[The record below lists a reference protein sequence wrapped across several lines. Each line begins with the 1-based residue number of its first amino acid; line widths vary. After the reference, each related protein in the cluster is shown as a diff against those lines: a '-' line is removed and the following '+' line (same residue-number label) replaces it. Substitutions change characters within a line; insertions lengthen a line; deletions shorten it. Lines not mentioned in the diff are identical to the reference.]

1 MHADPVLFETLIYL
15 AAAVL
20 SVPLSKALGLGSVV
34 GYLMAGSAIGPWGL
48 RLISDTKTANHVS
61 EFGVVFLLFVIGLE
75 LKPSRLWSLRRAVF
89 GLGAA
94 QVIGTTALFTAVGLT
109 LGLPFASAALVGIGL
124 SLSSTA
130 FAMQLLGERNQLSTP
145 FGQTSFAIL
154 LFQDLAVIPL
164 MAVLPLL
171 APQTAGQSAMAHP
184 LTVAAVILGI
194 AFLGGRVLKPLFR
207 IIARART
214 KEIFTAAT
222 LLLVLGIAL
231 LMQSIGLSMEL
242 GAFLAGVVLADSE
255 YRHEL
260 EADIEPFKG
269 LLLGLFFISVGM
281 TVDYGLLGAKTGM
294 VAAGVVGL
302 IAIKAAVL
310 IALGKIAKLGA
321 ESSLNMAAT
330 ISQGGEFAFVLFA
343 LGVQFGLLDT
353 STSSLL
359 ILIVTLSMAVT
370 PFLVSLNDKLVSPR
384 LRPEKCPFDK
394 VPMAENPVLIAGYG
408 RMGQIPARVL
418 KVKGFD
424 FTALEHDPE
433 HVSVVLKYGA
443 KIYYGDASRLDLL
456 EAAGAKHAKIFILA
470 IDDVEASLRTAEIV
484 RQHFPHLKIFAR
496 ARNREHAHHLMDLGI
511 TSIYREVYATSLE
524 MTRDVLKTLGLAPE
538 RAEET
543 VHKFR
548 EHDEKMLVEAY
559 GVHKNEQELIN
570 FSKRSTEQLLE
581 LFRGDQS
588 DVK

>member
-1 MHADPVLFETLIYL
+1 MHPDHSLFEMLIYL
-15 AAAVL
+15 SAAVV

-48 RLISDTKTANHVS
+48 GLIQDTKSVGHFA
-61 EFGVVFLLFVIGLE
+61 EFGVVFLLFIIGLE

-89 GLGAA
+89 GMGAA
-94 QVIGTTALFTAVGLT
+94 QVIGTSALLTTAAMALDLPPITAVL
-109 LGLPFASAALVGIGL
+109 AGIGL

-130 FAMQLLGERNQLSTP
+130 FATQLLTERNQLNTP

-154 LFQDLAVIPL
+154 LFQDLAAIPL
-164 MAVLPLL
+164 MAILPQL
-171 APQTAGQSAMAHP
+171 APHASAQATMAHP
-184 LTVAAVILGI
+184 ATVAAVILGI
-194 AFLGGRVLKPLFR
+194 AFGGGYVLKPLFR

-214 KEIFTAAT
+214 KEIFTAAS

-231 LMQSIGLSMEL
+231 LMRAIGLSMGL
-242 GAFLAGVVLADSE
+242 GAFLAGVILADSE

-281 TVDYGLLGAKTGM
+281 TVDYGLLNAKTG
-294 VAAGVVGL
+294 VVIAGVVGL
-302 IAIKAAVL
+302 IAIKSAVL
-310 IALGKIAKLGA
+310 IGLGRAAKLGA

-343 LGVQFGLLDT
+343 LGVQYGLLD
-353 STSSLL
+353 SATSSLL

-370 PFLVSLNDKLVSPR
+370 PLLVGINDKLLTPR
-384 LRPEKCPFDK
+384 LRPGPRPFDS
-394 VPMAENPVLIAGYG
+394 VPMHENPVLIAGYG

-418 KVKGFD
+418 KLKGFD

-433 HVSVVLKYGA
+433 HVSVVLKYGV

-456 EAAGAKHAKIFILA
+456 EAAGARHAKIFILA
-470 IDDVEASLRTAEIV
+470 IDDVDASLRTAEIV
-484 RQHFPHLKIFAR
+484 RTHFPHLKIFAR
-496 ARNREHAHHLMDLGI
+496 ARNRQHAHHLMDLGI
-511 TSIYREVYATSLE
+511 TQIYREVYATSLE
-524 MTRDVLKTLGLAPE
+524 MTRDVLRTLGLSAD
-538 RAEET
+538 RVDET
-543 VHKFR
+543 VRKFR
-548 EHDEKMLVEAY
+548 EHDEKMLTEQY
-559 GVHKNEQELIN
+559 GVHQDEQALIN
-570 FSKRSTEQLLE
+570 FSKRSTEQLVE

-588 DVK
+588 DPH